1 MDPAILRSLE
11 RILAVAIGGM
21 SIWLGYRLFIA
32 LPEQR
37 DGSGSFKLPWNIS
50 VVLSRVGPGVFF
62 ALFGAAV
69 VAFGLHSAV
78 SVTTERT
85 VAPGGAVSETVNMR
99 GMGQGAATSGE
110 TPAVQRLR
118 AEVQVRFLNALPLRN
133 DLGLEEKQS
142 TADQVA
148 AIKLALMRSVWD
160 PDWGDAAAFTAWID
174 SRATAEPAPRT
185 IQNAVMFFRAG
196 IVGGAP

>member
-32 LPEQR
+32 LPQQR

-50 VVLSRVGPGVFF
+50 IVVSRVGPGVFF

-78 SVTTERT
+78 SVTAERT
-85 VAPGGAVSETVNMR
+85 VAPGGAVSETMSMR
-99 GMGQGAATSGE
+99 GMGLGAATTGE
-110 TPAVQRLR
+110 TLAVQRLR

-133 DLGLEEKQS
+133 DLGPKEQRSIE
-142 TADQVA
+142 DQLA
-148 AIKLALMRSVWD
+148 TIKLALMRAVWD
-160 PDWGDAAAFTAWID
+160 RDWGDAAAFAAWID
-174 SRATAEPAPRT
+174 SGSAEPSAET
-185 IQNAVMFFRAG
+185 TQNAVTFFRAG

>member
-11 RILAVAIGGM
+11 RILSVAIGGM
-21 SIWLGYRLFIA
+21 SVWLGYHLFIT
-32 LPEQR
+32 LPQQR

-78 SVTTERT
+78 SVTAERT
-85 VAPGGAVSETVNMR
+85 VAPGGAVSETMNMR
-99 GMGQGAATSGE
+99 GMGLGAATSGE
-110 TPAVQRLR
+110 TLAVRRLR
-118 AEVQVRFLNALPLRN
+118 AEAQVGFLNALPLRN
-133 DLGLEEKQS
+133 DVGPAEQES
-142 TADQVA
+142 IADQVA
-148 AIKLALMRSVWD
+148 AIKLALMRGVWD

-174 SRATAEPAPRT
+174 SGSAEPAPGT
-185 IQNAVMFFRAG
+185 IANAVSFFRAG